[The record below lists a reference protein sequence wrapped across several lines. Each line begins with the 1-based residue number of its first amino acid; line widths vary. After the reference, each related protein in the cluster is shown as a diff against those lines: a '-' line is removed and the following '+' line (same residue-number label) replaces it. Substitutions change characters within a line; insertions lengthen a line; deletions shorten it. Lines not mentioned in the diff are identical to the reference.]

1 MKDYEPKEFLN
12 ALDERI
18 IKKPIK
24 CPYCGGRKFTS
35 TDSSA
40 AILIS
45 KKVSGLSVSSVEAYI
60 PSGMLICENCGHM
73 EFFALG
79 SLGLNDKDD
88 KDNADKSKSSQE

>member
-1 MKDYEPKEFLN
+1 MKNYEPSKFID
-12 ALDERI
+12 ALHKRI
-18 IKKPIK
+18 ANKPIK

-60 PSGMLICENCGHM
+60 PSGMLICENCGHV

-79 SLGLNDKDD
+79 VLGLNDKDD
-88 KDNADKSKSSQE
+88 EDNAEKTETSKA

>member
-1 MKDYEPKEFLN
+1 MTDYEPSKFIDTLN
-12 ALDERI
+12 KRI
-18 IKKPIK
+18 ANKPIK